1 MLVSK
6 YFVWFIIYSFMGWIY
21 ESTYCTIRKHH
32 WENRGFLH
40 GPIVP
45 IYGVGAL
52 LASILFSEFPISGMQ
67 EASNLKIF
75 LICFFG
81 SIVLEYTTSWA
92 LEKLFHAYWWEGLQQ
107 CYLQYQWSCLPAGIH
122 RLWAGRHSGRPRHLS
137 FCQRHDT
144 RYQCL
149 SDGSP
154 VAGLYV
160 FIWHGYGSD
169 GFRPDQFCQEL
180 QPDRK
185 RDQRADRKCLRKTGY
200 QGSRCHRQHDREV
213 RTDPGERFC
222 PQGTGRRK
230 GCRPARTSDQRASG
244 KSFPILICCTEKY
257 PAQYPRLQAQ

>member
-92 LEKLFHAYWWEGLQQ
+92 LEI
-107 CYLQYQWSCLPAGIH
+107 CN
-122 RLWAGRHSGRPRHLS
+122 
-137 FCQRHDT
+137 
-144 RYQCL
+144 
-149 SDGSP
+149 
-154 VAGLYV
+154 
-160 FIWHGYGSD
+160 
-169 GFRPDQFCQEL
+169 
-180 QPDRK
+180 
-185 RDQRADRKCLRKTGY
+185 
-200 QGSRCHRQHDREV
+200 
-213 RTDPGERFC
+213 
-222 PQGTGRRK
+222 GTV
-230 GCRPARTSDQRASG
+230 
-244 KSFPILICCTEKY
+244 L
-257 PAQYPRLQAQ
+257 